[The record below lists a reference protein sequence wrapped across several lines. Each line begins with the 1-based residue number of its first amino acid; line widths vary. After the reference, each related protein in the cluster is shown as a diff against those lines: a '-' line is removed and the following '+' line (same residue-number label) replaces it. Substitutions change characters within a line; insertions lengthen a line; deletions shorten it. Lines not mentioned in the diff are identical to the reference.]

1 MSFREI
7 GKEIKA
13 YELAYFT
20 ASCDKEE
27 TNKKFA
33 KSLGLD
39 YPILSDPTRKAAI
52 AYGLVKENAVGLGR
66 FPKRWTFYIG
76 KDGKILAID
85 KNVKFRSHG
94 TDVVAKLAEL
104 KIDQVQ

>member
-7 GKEIKA
+7 GKLIKS
-13 YELAYFT
+13 YDVAYFT

-33 KSLGLD
+33 ASLELD
-39 YPILSDPTRKAAI
+39 YPILSDPTRKTAK
-52 AYGLVKENAVGLGR
+52 AYGLVKTKLG

-76 KDGKILAID
+76 KNGKILGID
-85 KNVKFRSHG
+85 KKVKTGKHG
-94 TDVVAKLAEL
+94 TDVVNKLAEL
-104 KIDQVQ
+104 KIDKIK

>member
-7 GKEIKA
+7 GKEIKV

-33 KSLGLD
+33 ASLGLD
-39 YPILSDPTRKAAI
+39 YPILSDPTRQAAI

-85 KNVKFRSHG
+85 KSVKFRNHG
-94 TDVVAKLAEL
+94 ADVVQKLAEL
-104 KIDQVQ
+104 KIDQVR

>member
-1 MSFREI
+1 VSFREI

-33 KSLGLD
+33 ASLGLD
-39 YPILSDPTRKAAI
+39 YPILSDPTRQAAI

-66 FPKRWTFYIG
+66 FP
-76 KDGKILAID
+76 
-85 KNVKFRSHG
+85 NVGPFTS
-94 TDVVAKLAEL
+94 AKTVKSSRLIKVSNSATTEL
-104 KIDQVQ
+104 TSSKSSLS